1 MPFTSTPS
9 DFTWANLNNTWSSL
23 ESLWAPGIV
32 LEVGDPEFGRLDSGV
47 LDGGISYTE
56 VQQGIVSISTSRG
69 RNRDIGKTSAGSL
82 SVSLRNE
89 DRFFDPLSGSAFSDL
104 VRPRLPIRV
113 GKDGKQIFT
122 GFVDDWDFTYTPGG
136 QSSASVEATDGFS
149 RFARNINGG
158 GSAPVES
165 SGDRLERVLDQL
177 EVNWPAGERD
187 IDTGQATLAAGVLE
201 GEALGYMLDVV
212 EQSELGLLF
221 MSKSGDVAFRERLLA
236 TVSDPVRFSDDGD
249 GVPFS
254 GVEIEFGSEDL
265 VNQAII
271 TGPSGTAIEEDSKSI
286 LLFGITAEEIDTQV
300 STLAQQEGIA
310 EFLIQKYSVPELR
323 VQGITV
329 NMQGLSSSQQSDV
342 LGLEIGD
349 QVDLGFTPNGI
360 PPKISVRS
368 RIIGVSHDVGL
379 SSHFVMFNLE
389 KLPFQFFVLDDA
401 TFGKLDEAD
410 VVLGF

>member
-1 MPFTSTPS
+1 MSKPDVT
-9 DFTWANLNNTWSSL
+9 
-23 ESLWAPGIV
+23 V
-32 LEVGDPEFGRLDSGV
+32 EVGIFNGFQLDDPEFGLLDTGV
-47 LDGGISYTE
+47 LDGGIDYTE
-56 VQQGIVSISTSRG
+56 VPQGLVSVSTSRG

-89 DRFFDPLSGSAFSDL
+89 DRFFDPLAGSAFSSL

-113 GKDGKQIFT
+113 SADGERVFT
-122 GFVDDWDFTYTPGG
+122 GFVDDWDFTYSPGG

-158 GSAPVES
+158 GSAVVES
-165 SGDRLERVLDQL
+165 SGARLERVLDQL

-221 MSKSGDVAFRERLLA
+221 MSKSGDVAFRSRLLA
-236 TVSDPVRFSDDGD
+236 TVSDPVRFADDGL

-254 GVEIEFGSEDL
+254 GVEIEFGAEDL

-271 TGPSGTAIEEDSKSI
+271 TGPSGTAIEEDAPSQI
-286 LLFGITAEEIDTQV
+286 LYGITAEEIDTQV

-310 EFLIQKYSVPELR
+310 EFLISKYSVPELR
-323 VQGITV
+323 VQGVTV
-329 NMQGLSSSQQSDV
+329 NMLGLSTAQVSDV

-349 QVDLGFTPNGI
+349 QVDLKFTPNGI
-360 PPKISVRS
+360 PPAISVRS

-379 SSHFVMFNLE
+379 ASHFVSFSLE
-389 KLPFQFFVLDDA
+389 KLPFEFFVLDDA
-401 TFGKLDEAD
+401 VFGKLDETD

>member
-1 MPFTSTPS
+1 MSKPDVT
-9 DFTWANLNNTWSSL
+9 
-23 ESLWAPGIV
+23 V
-32 LEVGDPEFGRLDSGV
+32 EVGIFDGFQLDDPEFGRLDTGV

-56 VQQGIVSISTSRG
+56 IEQGLVSVSTSRG

-113 GKDGKQIFT
+113 SADGVRVFT

-177 EVNWPAGERD
+177 EVNWPSDERD

-201 GEALGYMLDVV
+201 GETLGYMLDVV

-236 TVSDPVRFSDDGD
+236 TVSDPVRFSDDGE

-271 TGPSGTAIEEDSKSI
+271 TGPSGTAIVEDSQSQI
-286 LLFGITAEEIDTQV
+286 LFVWDYGGGNRHTGFHVGTAGGHWRVSYPEVFGAGV
-300 STLAQQEGIA
+300 AGA
-310 EFLIQKYSVPELR
+310 
-323 VQGITV
+323 
-329 NMQGLSSSQQSDV
+329 
-342 LGLEIGD
+342 GD
-349 QVDLGFTPNGI
+349 
-360 PPKISVRS
+360 
-368 RIIGVSHDVGL
+368 
-379 SSHFVMFNLE
+379 
-389 KLPFQFFVLDDA
+389 
-401 TFGKLDEAD
+401 
-410 VVLGF
+410 